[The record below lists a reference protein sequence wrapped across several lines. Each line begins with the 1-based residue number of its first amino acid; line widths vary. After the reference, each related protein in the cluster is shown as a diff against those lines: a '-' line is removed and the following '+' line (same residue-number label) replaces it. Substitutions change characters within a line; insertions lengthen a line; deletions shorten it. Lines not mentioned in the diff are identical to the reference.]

1 MCNEYARKKSLDE
14 LLAEFASV
22 FDAPPL
28 FEWENDHTPNDLS
41 GKASVKIRDTAP
53 IFRLRDDRLV
63 ASMTPWAWPG
73 PGGKPVFN
81 FKSEGRDFSR
91 NDRVLI
97 FADAFFEYTAPLAPK
112 VKLKDKHQFTMAGQD
127 WFWIAGIVKEGCFSM
142 LTASP
147 GPDVAPYHDRGIIPL
162 APKAGLDWLTL
173 ARPQAALLAPP
184 PAGSLTHTL
193 LRRDG
198 TDLAA

>member
-1 MCNEYARKKSLDE
+1 MCNEYARKTSLDG

-22 FDAPPL
+22 VDAPPL

-97 FADAFFEYTAPLAPK
+97 FADAFFEYTAPQTPK

-127 WFWIAGIVKEGCFSM
+127 WFWIAGIVKDGCFSM
-142 LTASP
+142 LTTSP
-147 GPDVAPYHDRGIIPL
+147 GRDVAPYHDRGIIPL

-193 LRRDG
+193 LRKDG